1 MIKTNSKAL
10 NEKIKNLIIDCYNDS
25 SDYYGYEGREMATDY
40 TGICKDIL
48 TAFENEKVKHDCQ
61 YRAGRIS
68 KQDLFMDWMQGLPT
82 AFSIADDVFY
92 FGDAVDYIGNLLEQ
106 TESEKAKYT
115 TEQAEKLACYLF
127 YRELTKHCAK

>member
-82 AFSIADDVFY
+82 AFSIADDIFLA
-92 FGDAVDYIGNLLEQ
+92 DATEFVGNLLEQ

-127 YRELTKHCAK
+127 YRELTKHAAK